1 MKAATIGLQCMSF
14 SRREEHTLFL
24 LLCAPITINK
34 MQPKL
39 PEVGKMSVEKP
50 DLQTLSGSIY
60 SYSSLNAGPGCV
72 LHAYD
77 TS

>member
-1 MKAATIGLQCMSF
+1 MKAGTIALQCMSF

-24 LLCAPITINK
+24 LLCIPITINK
-34 MQPKL
+34 MQLKL
-39 PEVGKMSVEKP
+39 PEVGKMSMEKP
-50 DLQTLSGSIY
+50 DLQTLGGSIY

-72 LHAYD
+72 FHAYD

>member
-1 MKAATIGLQCMSF
+1 MHVILKEGRAHPLSP
-14 SRREEHTLFL
+14 TLY
-24 LLCAPITINK
+24 PNYNQK
-34 MQPKL
+34 MQLKL
-39 PEVGKMSVEKP
+39 PELGKMSVEKP
-50 DLQTLSGSIY
+50 DLQTLGGSIY

>member
-24 LLCAPITINK
+24 LLCTPNTINK
-34 MQPKL
+34 MQLKL

-50 DLQTLSGSIY
+50 DLQTLGGSIY